1 MAPPGLDRH
10 IVLVGF
16 MGAGKTTVGQEVAR
30 RLGLP
35 FLDSD
40 AELESRTG
48 VTIAEHFAEGEQ
60 RFRRLEEQLIAD
72 EVLHHPPAV
81 FALGGGAVVSET
93 TRRVLR
99 HAFTVLLDVD
109 VADAWER
116 VGGGDDRPLAQSE
129 QRFRELYAAR
139 ASLYEEVADAVATD
153 ADGVVLELGGV
164 VVEEGALGRLGQL
177 VPGDGPAALVTEPR
191 VAGLHGETARAALG
205 NRLAEEH
212 ELPGGEQAK
221 QVGAVEA
228 LWRALRIR
236 REGTVVALGGGALTD
251 AAGFA
256 ASTYLRGVDW
266 ASVPSTLTGQVDA
279 GIGGKTG
286 IDIAEGK
293 NLVGA
298 FHWPARTIVDPSLLA
313 TLPET
318 VRADGMAE
326 VVKTGLRAGEALW
339 ELPDAG
345 FVRRCA
351 AFKTA
356 LCLRDPHDDGV
367 RIQLNLGHT
376 FAHALEA
383 ASGYGLRHG
392 EAVSL
397 GLLAA
402 LRLSGLD
409 TAPVEETLAPKP
421 VRVDRE
427 LAWEALRRDK
437 KSGRLVLLERPGE
450 AVVTE
455 VPERDVRAA
464 LDALIAG

>member
-1 MAPPGLDRH
+1 
-10 IVLVGF
+10 
-16 MGAGKTTVGQEVAR
+16 MGAGKTTVGEEVAR

-40 AELESRTG
+40 AELESSTG
-48 VTIAEHFAEGEQ
+48 LTIAEHFAEGEQ

-72 EVLHHPPAV
+72 EVLNGPPAV
-81 FALGGGAVVSET
+81 LALGGGAVLSET
-93 TRRVLR
+93 TRRALR

-109 VADAWER
+109 VEDAWAR
-116 VGGGDDRPLAQSE
+116 VGGGERPLAQSE
-129 QRFRELYAAR
+129 ERFRELYDAR
-139 ASLYEEVADAVATD
+139 APVYDEVADAVATD

-177 VPGDGPAALVTEPR
+177 VPGEGPAALVTEPR
-191 VAGLHGETARAALG
+191 VGAIHGDVARTALG
-205 NRLAEEH
+205 DRLAESH
-212 ELPGGEQAK
+212 ELPSGEDAK
-221 QVGAVEA
+221 QAAAIEG

-236 REGTVVALGGGALTD
+236 REATVVALGGGALTD

-256 ASTYLRGVDW
+256 AATYLRGVAW

-293 NLVGA
+293 NLVGS
-298 FHWPARTIVDPSLLA
+298 FHWPARTVVDPLLLT
-313 TLPET
+313 TLPEQ

-326 VVKTGLRAGEALW
+326 VVKTGLLAGEPLW
-339 ELPDAG
+339 DLPDAEL
-345 FVRRCA
+345 VRRCA
-351 AFKTA
+351 AYKTA
-356 LCLRDPHDDGV
+356 LCLRDPYDTGA
-367 RIQLNLGHT
+367 RLELNLGHT

-383 ASGYGLRHG
+383 ASGYELRHG
-392 EAVSL
+392 QAVAL

-402 LRLSGLD
+402 LRLSGID
-409 TAPVEETLAPKP
+409 TAPVDETLAPEP

-437 KSGRLVLLERPGE
+437 KSGRVVLLERPGA

-455 VPERDVRAA
+455 VAGRELRAA
-464 LDALIAG
+464 LDALIAD